1 MRDLLSRIDTR
12 GRLHLVGV
20 AIGGV
25 AAAWAAT
32 PGDWAFALV
41 LGGATLVIG
50 LGVVRRIQQAQREP

>member
-25 AAAWAAT
+25 AAAWAAIQ
-32 PGDWAFALV
+32 GDWAFALV